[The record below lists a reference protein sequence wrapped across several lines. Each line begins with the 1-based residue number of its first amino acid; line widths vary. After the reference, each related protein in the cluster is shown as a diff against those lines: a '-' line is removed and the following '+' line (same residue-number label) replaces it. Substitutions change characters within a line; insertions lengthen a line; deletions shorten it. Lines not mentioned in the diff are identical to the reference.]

1 MYIYNVTIN
10 VEEAVHDQ
18 WIAWMKE
25 IHIPEMLSLGKF
37 SQARMC
43 KVLVEEEMGG
53 ITYSIQYTI
62 KDKETLERYYQEDAN
77 KMRQDGIKRF
87 GNNFVAF
94 RTELELIDDQHANII
109 PATEHLFTYGTLQEA
124 TVQTK
129 LFNRLLEGTQD
140 LLYGFKA
147 SDSLV
152 AGLYPSLTY
161 TKNEEHEVKG
171 LVFAISGSELLKTD
185 AYEGEAYFRKK
196 VRLASGK
203 SAWVYL
209 GKQMNPK

>member
-18 WIAWMKE
+18 WMAWMRE
-25 IHIPEMLSLGKF
+25 IHMPEMLSLGKF

-53 ITYSIQYTI
+53 ITYSVQYTV
-62 KDKETLERYYQEDAN
+62 KDKASLERYYLEDAE

-94 RTELELIDDQHANII
+94 RTELEIIEDQHTDII

-124 TVQTK
+124 SVQTE
-129 LFNRLLEGTQD
+129 LYDRLLEGTQD
-140 LLYGFKA
+140 LLPGFKA
-147 SDSLV
+147 SDNLV

-161 TKNEEHEVKG
+161 TKNEEHRVKG
-171 LVFAISGSELLKTD
+171 LVYAISGSELFKTD
-185 AYEGEAYFRKK
+185 VYEGEAYFRKK
-196 VRLASGK
+196 VRLASGI